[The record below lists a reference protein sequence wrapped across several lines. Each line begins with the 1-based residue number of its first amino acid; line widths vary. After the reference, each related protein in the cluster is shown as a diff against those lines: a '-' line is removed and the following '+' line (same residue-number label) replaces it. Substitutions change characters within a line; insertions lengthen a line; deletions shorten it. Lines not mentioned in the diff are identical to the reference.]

1 MRVRRSFGPDPHRG
15 SISMRRTTSSSLAL
29 REVTGEN
36 EDLGVPI
43 VGGTL
48 EQYEPYVLDAG

>member
-1 MRVRRSFGPDPHRG
+1 
-15 SISMRRTTSSSLAL
+15 MRRTTSSSLAL